1 MKPKLVVWYKT
12 KIKTMSLASRTNKN
26 NRQKT
31 QMTKIRNETG
41 PPLLTLET
49 KRNVREYC
57 EQLYANKLDN
67 LHEMKN
73 FLENTVY

>member
-1 MKPKLVVWYKT
+1 
-12 KIKTMSLASRTNKN
+12 
-26 NRQKT
+26 
-31 QMTKIRNETG
+31 MTKIRNETG

-57 EQLYANKLDN
+57 EQLYAYKLDN